1 MSFVSD
7 FFYPTLW
14 GPKITV
20 WISHTLSILPDSSR
34 LPDRA
39 SLIAQLV
46 KNPGLIPGLG
56 RSPGEGIGYPLQ
68 YSGLENSMDWIV
80 HGATKSRTWLSNFHL
95 SSLLE
100 MHTWSVSNLE
110 DCCKYSFSFNF
121 FFLNFIWL
129 GLCCSTWDPQSL
141 LCHAGSI
148 SLTRE
153 RTPPPSWEL
162 GVLAPGPVSILI
174 HGPYV
179 LLDLYPG

>member
-20 WISHTLSILPDSSR
+20 WISHTLSILPDSSC

-80 HGATKSRTWLSNFHL
+80 HGVTKSRTWLSNFHL

-121 FFLNFIWL
+121 FLKNFIWL
-129 GLCCSTWDPQSL
+129 CWVFVAVHGILSL
-141 LCHAGSI
+141 YCAVQDLF
-148 SLTRE
+148 
-153 RTPPPSWEL
+153 PW
-162 GVLAPGPVSILI
+162 PGIEPHPL
-174 HGPYV
+174 HGN
-179 LLDLYPG
+179 LES